1 MQAAP
6 KGLGAPAQRR
16 YHRKSIFDFPID
28 KPFVW
33 VVSLAIHAGREVGS
47 DVHRRLP
54 RALGPVHGR
63 WLVDVV
69 QSDGQQPA
77 ERDGWVRHA
86 MGGAGDVAEEP
97 HAIVELS
104 GLTHRPKQTV
114 DRIDAADLCNQAV
127 DASCDPGT
135 SVIVKVRAESANR
148 DGITALAEAAAGGP
162 DVELPVHSAPPQAIG
177 CRRRRP
183 RHGPPDG
190 VEPLF
195 AMRQWN
201 VAADFGRQV
210 PDDGFE
216 NTIARLRDVASGA
229 GNSER
234 FSKPGTFGAMQMTVG
249 IAFCTERGIGTWT
262 LLTKVETSCDR
273 ILIAGGANVEAEW
286 EQGPAV

>member
-1 MQAAP
+1 MATGVFDCAAQRQARCLPLENFHHASPLQAAP

-148 DGITALAEAAAGGP
+148 DGITALAEAAAGGA
-162 DVELPVHSAPPQAIG
+162 DVELPVHSAPPQAILAEVG
-177 CRRRRP
+177 VAPGQIERHALVQSHRDPGRQHPREAGPARARHDGRRP
-183 RHGPPDG
+183 RKGHTGFADPGAGCAHAGPDERRERA
-190 VEPLF
+190 EP
-195 AMRQWN
+195 RQAQPGQ
-201 VAADFGRQV
+201 VDIGRQHC
-210 PDDGFE
+210 G
-216 NTIARLRDVASGA
+216 
-229 GNSER
+229 
-234 FSKPGTFGAMQMTVG
+234 Q
-249 IAFCTERGIGTWT
+249 
-262 LLTKVETSCDR
+262 
-273 ILIAGGANVEAEW
+273 
-286 EQGPAV
+286 